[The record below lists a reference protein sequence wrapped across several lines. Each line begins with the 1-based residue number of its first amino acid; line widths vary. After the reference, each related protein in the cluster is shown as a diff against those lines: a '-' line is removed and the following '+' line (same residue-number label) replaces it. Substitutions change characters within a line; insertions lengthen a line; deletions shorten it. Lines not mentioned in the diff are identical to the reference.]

1 MDFKKEFKNKNIVLT
16 GSSKGLGR
24 ELLKNLN
31 NFDCNIILLNRKKN
45 NINIKNNKISI
56 INCDF
61 QKINL
66 IPETI
71 KEILSITKKIDVIYH
86 IAGGGLG
93 FHDPLINAN
102 DFLKVFNLNLLSI
115 LEINRLLLPYMIK
128 RKKGNIVH
136 IGSTASNEALAS
148 LSYNTSKYSLSAYV
162 RSLGKALIK
171 DNIIINGI
179 SPGAFE
185 GYKNAMFGLKKKNK
199 KIYNEFINNR
209 LPRNKMGQASEL
221 IFLLLYLGSSKSSF
235 TSSNLLTI
243 DAGEGNI
250 Y

>member
-1 MDFKKEFKNKNIVLT
+1 MDFKKEFKNKNVLLT
-16 GSSKGLGR
+16 GATKGLGY
-24 ELLKNLN
+24 ELLKNLKK
-31 NFDCNIILLNRKKN
+31 FDCKIILLDRNNRKY
-45 NINIKNNKISI
+45 NNKNSKVKIVHCDLQE
-56 INCDF
+56 IN
-61 QKINL
+61 KIPNSMN
-66 IPETI
+66 EV
-71 KEILSITKKIDVIYH
+71 LSITKKIDVIYH